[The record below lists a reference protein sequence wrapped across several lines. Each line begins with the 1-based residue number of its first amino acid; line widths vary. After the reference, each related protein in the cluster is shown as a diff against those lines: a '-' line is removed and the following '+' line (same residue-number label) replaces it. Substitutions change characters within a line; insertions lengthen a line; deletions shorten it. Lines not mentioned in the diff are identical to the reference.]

1 MPRKS
6 KKYFLLRLKKNCDI
20 THKIEGFVV
29 FQMTISAWYAIPSLI
44 YAFNNNIYYFALH
57 YATPPV
63 WNIII
68 QLRIIFTA
76 FTYKFIFRRAMTSV
90 QVNDLKTIK
99 ISGVKHR
106 SKIDLGLMGTSIIM
120 FNHS

>member
-1 MPRKS
+1 MS
-6 KKYFLLRLKKNCDI
+6 
-20 THKIEGFVV
+20 
-29 FQMTISAWYAIPSLI
+29 ISAWYAIPSLI

-76 FTYKFIFRRAMTSV
+76 FTYKFIFKRAMTSV

-99 ISGVKHR
+99 IDGVKY
-106 SKIDLGLMGTSIIM
+106 
-120 FNHS
+120 

>member
-1 MPRKS
+1 MIVHI
-6 KKYFLLRLKKNCDI
+6 RLKV
-20 THKIEGFVV
+20 FFF

-76 FTYKFIFRRAMTSV
+76 FTYTFIFKRAMTSV
-90 QVNDLKTIK
+90 QVNDLKIIK